1 MDKKM
6 GRSVA
11 AGPVE
16 GVFTPRVP
24 VDRVVGVLAEVGR
37 QLRGRHVP
45 DQGQR

>member
-11 AGPVE
+11 ARVE
-16 GVFTPRVP
+16 GVVPPGVP
-24 VDRVVGVLAEVGR
+24 VDRIGGVLAEVGGE
-37 QLRGRHVP
+37 LVGRHVP